1 MLIYNKNK
9 LIYIIILEIY
19 LITYTT
25 IYQSTPIDKRQIHQD
40 PQQKVREQQLS
51 LQIQKNQLIKYDF
64 LTSSI
69 HIPEQN
75 LMSNLFQWEL
85 VTHSIFNN
93 YINYQW
99 RILWLNKQSIK
110 EKFIRHKT
118 ILSDF
123 ILFSSVIFPLL
134 LYLTIFLMV
143 MVDIRAPPYL

>member
-110 EKFIRHKT
+110 EKFIRHTT

-123 ILFSSVIFPLL
+123 ILFSSVTFPLL